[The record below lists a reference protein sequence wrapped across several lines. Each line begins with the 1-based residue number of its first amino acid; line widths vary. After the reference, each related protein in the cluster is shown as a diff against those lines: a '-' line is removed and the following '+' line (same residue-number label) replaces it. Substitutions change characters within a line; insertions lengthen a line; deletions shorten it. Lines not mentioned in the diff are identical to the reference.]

1 MVSGTTRQTAR
12 HNAMSEQALSQC
24 AECHGDGYCNGC
36 LGYGR
41 ALAQFVSRIC
51 LTCNGY
57 GQVTRGG
64 RRIWCRECGSSGR
77 LITYGPVL
85 EECPD
90 CIGDGACLVCQGTGV
105 CRDE

>member
-1 MVSGTTRQTAR
+1 
-12 HNAMSEQALSQC
+12 MSKPIC
-24 AECHGDGYCNGC
+24 TPCKECHGDGYCNGC

-41 ALAQFVSRIC
+41 ALAQFVSQIC

-57 GQVTRGG
+57 GQVTSGG
-64 RRIWCRECGSSGR
+64 RRIWCRDCDSSGHM
-77 LITYGPVL
+77 ITYGPVL

-90 CIGDGACLVCQGTGV
+90 CIGDGACLICQGTGV